1 MVNPKVSAGEV
12 VFVAMEPDWSMD
24 YKTKDQIQVTFEE
37 QDIRLDEDTGC
48 VMIFPNKEPQ
58 LQPKDE
64 ID

>member
-1 MVNPKVSAGEV
+1 MKFWKINEKALRCVLKLE
-12 VFVAMEPDWSMD
+12 EL
-24 YKTKDQIQVTFEE
+24 KE

>member
-1 MVNPKVSAGEV
+1 
-12 VFVAMEPDWSMD
+12 MEPDWSMD